1 VTLMVALLIPVL
13 VLAIVAVF
21 VFAGCTLIAP
31 LDEHHAAGTESYSD
45 TVTNHSNLLHYW
57 RLGENPSTGQA
68 KDIGAIPRWGTY
80 TGGGLTSVSGVLSVE
95 AIDRSDMCVRFNGST
110 DYVAVANFPALN
122 PPFTIEAWIRPD
134 FVTAMGSVVLGSY
147 ETQPDRG
154 YRLRVHRISQQPVV
168 VRAEI
173 RIADAGAAAG
183 PRFQMAFGDLVEDPL
198 HDGWHHLVA
207 TFNPPNMALFVDGT
221 AVGAAQVSS
230 YAGVQSATPFRI
242 GAGRDESTPPL
253 PDAPPDAFFQGRV
266 DEVAL
271 YGGAYTD
278 VADHYH
284 LAFPR

>member
-45 TVTNHSNLLHYW
+45 TVRNHSNLLHYW

-68 KDIGAIPRWGTY
+68 ADIGSMPRSGTY
-80 TGGGLTSVSGVLSVE
+80 KGGGLTSLSGVLSVE
-95 AIDRSDMCVRFNGST
+95 AMDPSDMCVGFDGST
-110 DYVAVANFPALN
+110 GYVEVPNFPPLN
-122 PPFTIEAWIRPD
+122 PPFTIEAFIRPAN
-134 FVTAMGSVVLGSY
+134 VTVAGFVVLGSY
-147 ETQPDRG
+147 ETQPAQG

-183 PRFQMAFGDLVEDPL
+183 PRFQMAVGNLVEDPL

-207 TFNPPNMALFVDGT
+207 TFDPPHVALFVDGT
-221 AVGAAQVSS
+221 AVDAAQVSS

-253 PDAPPDAFFQGRV
+253 PGAPPDAFFQGRV

-271 YGGAYTD
+271 YGRAYTD